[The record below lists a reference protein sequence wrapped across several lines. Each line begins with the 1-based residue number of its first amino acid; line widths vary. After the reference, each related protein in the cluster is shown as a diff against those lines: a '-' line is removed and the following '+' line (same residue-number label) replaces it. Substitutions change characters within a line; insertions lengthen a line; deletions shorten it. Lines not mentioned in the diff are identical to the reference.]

1 MEKVIYGTYGVV
13 NEGGTGV
20 RARLPGLDVC
30 GKTGTAQ
37 LASNEFLKGK
47 TGKEFEDNAW
57 FVGFAPREAP
67 EIVVVALFEHGEHGQ
82 FAAPIVRDVMKAYFD
97 KKARLAADG
106 GAGERRERGDQ
117 DRPVPALRFAWS
129 SAEQPEPSR
138 PSSKRP
144 VHRPR
149 RRLAAAASLPRAPI
163 PAHDA
168 ATSASRDLDWTL
180 LIISLVI
187 CGVGVLQIFSATRG
201 TVWQDAWWK
210 QIIYIAAGLLLMWLT
225 VAIDYHTLMHHV
237 FPMYGLS
244 VVALL
249 GVLLIGKQA
258 FGSRRWIPVAGGF
271 HLQVS
276 EFVKL
281 VIILLV
287 ARFLT
292 ELKTED
298 LEGRDMAKI
307 AGLVVVPM
315 VLVMKQPDLG
325 TALTYLPILVVG
337 MFLAGM
343 RWKYLVAIA
352 VVVLL
357 VLPVGW
363 SVLKDYQKA
372 RLVSF
377 LDPDRDPRGTGYQM
391 IQSKIAV
398 GAGGMWGKGV
408 TKGSQTQLRFL
419 PVPHTDFIFS
429 AFAEEH
435 GFVGVVVVLAL
446 YFVLIMQIVQ
456 NAQTASG
463 SGRHVYLHG
472 CGGVVVVS
480 CAGERRDGG
489 GPDAGYRHSAAADER
504 RRIQCVV
511 EFLDAGAGQQ
521 CPAQKVCELV
531 AAAGCVCRQP

>member
-1 MEKVIYGTYGVV
+1 MTRYLT
-13 NEGGTGV
+13 
-20 RARLPGLDVC
+20 P
-30 GKTGTAQ
+30 
-37 LASNEFLKGK
+37 
-47 TGKEFEDNAW
+47 
-57 FVGFAPREAP
+57 
-67 EIVVVALFEHGEHGQ
+67 
-82 FAAPIVRDVMKAYFD
+82 
-97 KKARLAADG
+97 
-106 GAGERRERGDQ
+106 
-117 DRPVPALRFAWS
+117 
-129 SAEQPEPSR
+129 
-138 PSSKRP
+138 
-144 VHRPR
+144 
-149 RRLAAAASLPRAPI
+149 
-163 PAHDA
+163 
-168 ATSASRDLDWTL
+168 RDLDWTL
-180 LIISLVI
+180 LVMSLVI
-187 CGVGVLQIFSATRG
+187 CGVGVLQIYSATRG

-210 QIIYIAAGLLLMWLT
+210 QIVYIGAGLALMWLT
-225 VAIDYHTLMHHV
+225 VAIDYHTLMNYV
-237 FPMYGLS
+237 FPLYGLS
-244 VVALL
+244 VAALL
-249 GVLLIGKQA
+249 AVLLVGKQA

-298 LEGRDMAKI
+298 LEGRDMAKL
-307 AGLVVVPM
+307 AGLVAVPM
-315 VLVMKQPDLG
+315 ALVMKQPDLG
-325 TALTYLPILVVG
+325 TALTYLPVLIVG

-343 RWKYLVAIA
+343 RRKYLIALA

-357 VLPVGW
+357 VLPAGF

-377 LDPDRDPRGTGYQM
+377 LDPGGDPRGNGYQV

-456 NAQTASG
+456 NAQTASDK
-463 SGRHVYLHG
+463 
-472 CGGVVVVS
+472 
-480 CAGERRDGG
+480 AGMYICMG
-489 GPDAGYRHSAAADER
+489 
-504 RRIQCVV
+504 
-511 EFLDAGAGQQ
+511 
-521 CPAQKVCELV
+521 V
-531 AAAGCVCRQP
+531 AALLLFHVLVNVGMVVGRMPTTGIPLPLMSAGGSSVLSNFLMLGLVNNVRLRRFVN